1 MESARL
7 GADSLQSPMF
17 SAAVKLHPTGAEG
30 RSIMRSLVLA
40 VPALLTLS
48 ACSTPPA
55 EAPVVETGPAFR
67 PVISINEAMVDV
79 VDHNSHV
86 LWNVGDPKKAPKSD
100 ADWMNLEHASVTLA
114 AAGSFIAMGGSAPDD
129 AKWAKEPQWAKLTQD
144 MTNSA
149 LKIKN
154 AVDSKNMDGVLAG
167 GDELVATCES
177 CHSQYKLTIPA
188 HVAPKE
194 HQPEHYGH

>member
-1 MESARL
+1 
-7 GADSLQSPMF
+7 
-17 SAAVKLHPTGAEG
+17 
-30 RSIMRSLVLA
+30 MRSLLLA

-55 EAPVVETGPAFR
+55 QAPEVETGPRFK

-79 VDHNSHV
+79 VDHNSHI
-86 LWNVGDPKKAPKSD
+86 LWNVGDPKKAPKND

-114 AAGSFIAMGGSAPDD
+114 ASGSFIAMGGSAPDD
-129 AKWAKEPQWAKLTQD
+129 AKWAKEAQWAKLTQD
-144 MTNSA
+144 MTDAA

-154 AVDSKNMDGVLAG
+154 AVDSKNLEGVLSG
-167 GDELVATCES
+167 GDALVAACES
-177 CHSQYKLTIPA
+177 CHMQYKLTIPA
-188 HVAPKE
+188 HVATKE